1 MGEIYHYCSAETFLN
16 IVKHRK
22 LWLGDIRYMN
32 DFMEVNWFM
41 DSFQELL
48 DIDLTDAHHKRLF
61 ENIKSNLSITKPYI
75 CCLSQ
80 SGDILSQWRAY
91 AQDGHGIAIGFDPS
105 KFSVISNSSVHP
117 NMYVKNSFFL
127 NNIKYLTKLEIKN
140 TVLTLLQK
148 YPNVVDFFKDKKS
161 NFSDISVDLQ
171 NEITGLSM
179 AIMHMAL
186 HTKNP
191 AFIEEKEARLIY
203 NHLPLYHNEDQP
215 LNSTSRDFLNSKKMR
230 ISNGNLTSYFEFIIP
245 DEAILEIILG
255 PKCIFDFADVKDFL
269 LLNGLKHDVI
279 IDKSKASY
287 R

>member
-1 MGEIYHYCSAETFLN
+1 MNKIYHYCSTETFLN
-16 IVKHRK
+16 IIKNKK

-41 DSFQELL
+41 DSFRELL
-48 DIDLTDAHHKRLF
+48 DIELTEPQHKRLF
-61 ENIKSNLSITKPYI
+61 ENIKSNQSMTKPYI

-91 AQDGHGIAIGFDPS
+91 AQDGHGIAIGFDPN
-105 KFSVISNSSVHP
+105 KLDVTSNSSVHP
-117 NMYVKNSFFL
+117 NIYVKNSFFL
-127 NNIKYLTKLEIKN
+127 NNIKYLTKLEIRD
-140 TVLTLLQK
+140 TVLDLLKK
-148 YPNVVDFFKDKKS
+148 YPKALDFFSTKHS
-161 NFSDISVDLQ
+161 NFSNLSLDLQ

-191 AFIEEKEARLIY
+191 AFIEEKEVRLIY
-203 NHLPLYHNEDQP
+203 NHFPKFHKESSP
-215 LNSTSRDFLNSKKMR
+215 ENSTSKDFLNSKKMR
-230 ISNGNLTSYFEFIIP
+230 ISNGNLTSYFEFMIP
-245 DEAILEIILG
+245 NEAISDIILG
-255 PKCIFDFADVKDFL
+255 PKCNFDFTDVKDFI
-269 LLNGLKHDVI
+269 LLNGLTHDII